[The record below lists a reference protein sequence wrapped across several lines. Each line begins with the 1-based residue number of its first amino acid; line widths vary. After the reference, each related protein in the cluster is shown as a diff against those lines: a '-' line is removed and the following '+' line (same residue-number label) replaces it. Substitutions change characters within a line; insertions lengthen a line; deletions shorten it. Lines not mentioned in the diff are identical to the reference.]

1 MIDYSQIGNTVNSS
15 FSHEP
20 VITVN
25 KHHLSPQYMSSVL
38 PSSLAPMGTEDIGN
52 ASKKTC
58 PDMIRAVKNGLNRHI
73 DDVRVS
79 LLGAGAHDL
88 SINSYGRPQIGI

>member
-1 MIDYSQIGNTVNSS
+1 
-15 FSHEP
+15 
-20 VITVN
+20 
-25 KHHLSPQYMSSVL
+25 
-38 PSSLAPMGTEDIGN
+38 MGTEDIGN

-79 LLGAGAHDL
+79 LLGAGTHDL
-88 SINSYGRPQIGI
+88 STVMGDLKLGKLSKATRDRLV